1 MQIMFVARISRTYD
15 IGSVP
20 SDPGRVDI
28 GSSIT
33 ISDRRGESG
42 MEIVFFG
49 ASIRTQKISSIPGN
63 PVGSSVW

>member
-1 MQIMFVARISRTYD
+1 MQIMFVTIISRTYD

-42 MEIVFFG
+42 MEIVFSG
-49 ASIRTQKISSIPGN
+49 ASIVAQKISSIPGN
-63 PVGSSVW
+63 LKGSSVW